1 MTAVKISDL
10 IPDISSQ
17 TAILGSFKSGFD
29 KIYGTYETDALD
41 WFCDWFKEFV
51 YRRYKDSF
59 ILSYYDEERAWNKI
73 YDFYISHINE
83 FQQVEALW
91 KANSNKLMEGLSS
104 TSKTTSKASA
114 TPQDGNSYVD
124 TYPDTINETSSSM
137 EQSDK
142 TIFKKLQELTKQ
154 LINYK
159 KTWAEMFRKEMG
171 LWIAL

>member
-29 KIYGTYETDALD
+29 KIYGTYETEALD
-41 WFCDWFKEFV
+41 WFCDWFREFV

-91 KANSNKLMEGLSS
+91 KANSSKLMEGLSS
-104 TSKTTSKASA
+104 TTKTTSKASA

-137 EQSDK
+137 EQADK

-159 KTWAEMFRKEMG
+159 KT
-171 LWIAL
+171 